1 MLSLTTADIPLLR
14 ATLTI
19 EEVLLL
25 LPPNPGLFGAARMA
39 GKRPTLHEEALW
51 GLLPALSAL
60 EDTLPLRTVHA
71 TYIDTRVAKLAHR
84 YFRDISI
91 DGCEALAD
99 SLYEISVGARKELTE
114 TALAAAITATLEKDT
129 HLRDVAQATLAAV
142 NYRKPLPSKR
152 GAFIELVNLRRLFI
166 YTQEASE
173 EDAYIRIVREMVAL

>member
-1 MLSLTTADIPLLR
+1 
-14 ATLTI
+14 
-19 EEVLLL
+19 
-25 LPPNPGLFGAARMA
+25 MA